1 MSFATHPPFTMMLV
15 RLLNFDIVACSLMI
29 EDTLESD
36 LRDVFSAYGSVS
48 KVNMPIDRET
58 VSIIHTVN
66 TVVIP
71 ISTAQLTFFTNILLG
86 SPTWFCLRQHGQC

>member
-1 MSFATHPPFTMMLV
+1 MGLI
-15 RLLNFDIVACSLMI
+15 RLTRHRVSHFDIFACTLIEI

-58 VSIIHTVN
+58 VSVIHTVN

-71 ISTAQLTFFTNILLG
+71 ISTAQLTFFTNI
-86 SPTWFCLRQHGQC
+86 

>member
-1 MSFATHPPFTMMLV
+1 LFAYE
-15 RLLNFDIVACSLMI
+15 I

-48 KVNMPIDRET
+48 KVNMPIDRDT
-58 VSIIHTVN
+58 VSVIHTVN

-71 ISTAQLTFFTNILLG
+71 ISTAQLTFFTNI
-86 SPTWFCLRQHGQC
+86 

>member
-71 ISTAQLTFFTNILLG
+71 IQLHNLHFSQIYY
-86 SPTWFCLRQHGQC
+86 

>member
-15 RLLNFDIVACSLMI
+15 LAYEI

-71 ISTAQLTFFTNILLG
+71 ISTAQLTFFTNLLLG

>member
-1 MSFATHPPFTMMLV
+1 MMLV
-15 RLLNFDIVACSLMI
+15 LAYEI

-71 ISTAQLTFFTNILLG
+71 ISTAQLHIFHKIILLG